1 MRSHGELVQ
10 GLAARARAVLA
21 DHVPKGRKF
30 ALVDFPNHS
39 NVGDSAIWLGE
50 LAALRAIGAGVPAYV
65 CDADTF
71 SAQVLRERIGDGP
84 ILIHGGGN
92 LGDLWPRHQRLREA
106 IVEAAP
112 ENPIVQLPQS
122 IEFLDARTAESV
134 RAAFGRHSRL
144 TLLVRDERSLARAG
158 FSGVETVL
166 CPDLAFCL
174 GPLERPRPPAKDVQ
188 SLLRTDPE
196 ARDAGKSESDWL
208 TEAPRGWPRL
218 ARRWAGAARWGGW
231 AGTLAQALLRG
242 VWEKAAHERLLRG
255 FDFLARGR
263 VVVTDRLHGHIL
275 CLLIGVPHVVLPDR
289 YGKIQAFIETWTS
302 GCDLFRFVPD
312 AGAAHA
318 AALELLLP

>member
-1 MRSHGELVQ
+1 VRSHRELVQ
-10 GLAARARAVLA
+10 GLAERARAVLA
-21 DHVPKGRKF
+21 NHVPKGRKF

-50 LAALRAIGAGVPAYV
+50 LAALRAIGAGSPDYI

-71 SAQVLRERIGDGP
+71 SPRVLRERIGDGP

-122 IEFLDARTAESV
+122 IEFMDARTAE
-134 RAAFGRHSRL
+134 RARAVFGRHSRL
-144 TLLVRDERSLARAG
+144 TLLVRDERSLERAG

-174 GPLERPRPPAKDVQ
+174 GHLERPNPPTKEVQ

-196 ARDAGKSESDWL
+196 ARDAGRSESDWL

-218 ARRWAGAARWGGW
+218 ARRLARGARWGGW
-231 AGTLAQALLRG
+231 AAPLAQALLG
-242 VWEKAAHERLLRG
+242 SVWKKAAHQRLLRG
-255 FDFLARGR
+255 LDFLARGR

-275 CLLIGVPHVVLPDR
+275 CLLMGVPHVMLPDR
-289 YGKIQAFIETWTS
+289 YGKTQAFIETWTR

-312 AGAAHA
+312 AGAAQA
-318 AALELLLP
+318 AALELLPP